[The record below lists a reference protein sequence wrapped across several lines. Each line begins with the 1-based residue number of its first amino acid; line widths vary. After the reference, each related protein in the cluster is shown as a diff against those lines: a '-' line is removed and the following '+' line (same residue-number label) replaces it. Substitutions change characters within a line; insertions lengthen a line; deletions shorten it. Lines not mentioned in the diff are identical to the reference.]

1 MSNIWATFAR
11 KIVANNVQKSPN
23 LLTLNGSF
31 MSLLFSYKQNDDD
44 DQVQHE
50 HENDLAG
57 SFHAWFVAREVR
69 FETALL
75 KRQYLWSILMPL

>member
-44 DQVQHE
+44 VIGNKFKTSCERVQFRME
-50 HENDLAG
+50 TDTSKNSLVER
-57 SFHAWFVAREVR
+57 SFKF
-69 FETALL
+69 
-75 KRQYLWSILMPL
+75 